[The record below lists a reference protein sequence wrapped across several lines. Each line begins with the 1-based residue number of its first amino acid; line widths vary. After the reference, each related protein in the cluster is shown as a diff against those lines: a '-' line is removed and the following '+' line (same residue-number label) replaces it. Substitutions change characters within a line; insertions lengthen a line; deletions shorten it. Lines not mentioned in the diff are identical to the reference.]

1 MKISTR
7 TRWLVTTFAVAAIA
21 VPVAQA
27 QSVFPE
33 TGQPN
38 PSGTALL
45 SDPVTLVFPE
55 TGQPN
60 PSATAVSP
68 DPVAPVFPVTGQP
81 SPSGGA
87 LAPVQ
92 AVQAVRPDGFD
103 FRDAGIGAGIAS
115 AVALLLAGGMLA
127 TRRHRRL
134 AHS

>member
-27 QSVFPE
+27 LAVFPE

-55 TGQPN
+55 TGQPS
-60 PSATAVSP
+60 PSATAVSSE
-68 DPVAPVFPVTGQP
+68 PVTPVFPETGQP
-81 SPSGGA
+81 SPGGGA
-87 LAPVQ
+87 LTP
-92 AVQAVRPDGFD
+92 VQAVRPDGFD

-134 AHS
+134 VHS